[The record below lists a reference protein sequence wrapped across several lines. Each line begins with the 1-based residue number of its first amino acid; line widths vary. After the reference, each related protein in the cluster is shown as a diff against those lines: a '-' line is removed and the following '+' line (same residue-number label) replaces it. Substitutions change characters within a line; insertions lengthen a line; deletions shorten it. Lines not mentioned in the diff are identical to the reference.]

1 MDGNKDES
9 EHCISIA
16 QKYINEGD
24 RAKALKFL
32 YKAEKLYPSQRAK
45 DLIELLEKLS
55 DSAGDSKHYGNR
67 GRSSGF
73 ESSGNRA
80 RSSSARRRCSSKG
93 SEVCLDYTEE
103 QVEAVTK
110 HLSTHRSYVLPSISK
125 YDTFICDVFFSGEW
139 IKKCKDFYE
148 ILGVPK
154 DAGDSDIK
162 KQYRKLALQF
172 HPDKNKAPG
181 ATEAFKAIGN
191 AFAVLSDPEKKKQYD
206 AFGSS
211 DNKSYRRTG
220 CHRNASYYEY
230 SRGFESDISAEELF
244 NIFFGGGFTPGMSPH
259 SYTRRT
265 QQRYHAREN
274 HASRQEANYS
284 VMMQMLPIIFL
295 VVLSVLTS
303 FFVADPTYSL
313 SKSLKYP
320 YEKRTSNMK
329 IPYYVKENF
338 ASDYQGSVQRLE
350 AQVEEEYIANLRGES
365 MIWRARN
372 FRDRVLEEKAKAL
385 KTPSCDALNDLYATE
400 RGW

>member
-103 QVEAVTK
+103 QVEAVQ
-110 HLSTHRSYVLPSISK
+110 R
-125 YDTFICDVFFSGEW
+125 

-350 AQVEEEYIANLRGES
+350 AQVEEEYIANLRGACFKEKNYRES